1 MTSLMQSLIP
11 QEYSGVVE
19 LLSMP
24 LAWIPTW
31 HSIVLNFAWYGSS
44 TGEVIFK
51 RVFILMPVLMLVAA
65 VWSTMLSLYTL
76 PFRSGRGAFLT
87 TMMAAWWDAGRTI
100 WFYFAGL
107 IRVVIVAIGWLWAT
121 LRLGFRMIGAGIK
134 GTFQS
139 PMNLLDWTSR
149 HYFKPG
155 MPWVAFLGLL
165 LWGVLEALIF
175 TYTLRPTMTEVLGGI
190 TGQDIHPG
198 VLTPV
203 LFAFLYILILG
214 SFACVQGLVVA
225 IESRKYSQI
234 VSMTLVEV
242 AVMFFEVLFLY
253 REMIDAVTP
262 WIAQQSNGE
271 LRLGL
276 WATMSLA
283 IFGWMGVRGMT
294 WFLFGRYGAPALVAL
309 IARDTVKTGEGP
321 AAATPEIQKREIWK
335 GPVDALKEEVAWF
348 KNEGREAF
356 SLLTLPVLQ
365 LLAAAINFVV
375 VVIASRPMFSLPFH
389 DLDEVLA
396 YTPKVST
403 IQPAEQVVVLKG
415 KEATP

>member
-165 LWGVLEALIF
+165 LWSAVEALIF
-175 TYTLRPTMTEVLGGI
+175 SYTLRPTMTEVLAGM
-190 TGQDIHPG
+190 TGMEPDPRFM
-198 VLTPV
+198 TPI
-203 LFAFLYILILG
+203 LWIFLYFLVLG
-214 SFACVQGLVVA
+214 SFACVQALAVA
-225 IESRKYSQI
+225 IETKKYGQI
-234 VSMTLVEV
+234 AQMAAVEIF
-242 AVMFFEVLFLY
+242 VMFFEVLFLY

-276 WATMSLA
+276 WATLA
-283 IFGWMGVRGMT
+283 LAAFGWVGVRGMT
-294 WFLFGRYGAPALVAL
+294 WFLFGRYGAPALLAVL
-309 IARDTVKTGEGP
+309 ARDTVKQGDNEGLVTP
-321 AAATPEIQKREIWK
+321 AVPKGEIWK
-335 GPVDALKEEVAWF
+335 GPVDALKDEVTWF
-348 KNEGREAF
+348 KKEAKEAF
-356 SLLTLPVLQ
+356 ALLTLPVLQ